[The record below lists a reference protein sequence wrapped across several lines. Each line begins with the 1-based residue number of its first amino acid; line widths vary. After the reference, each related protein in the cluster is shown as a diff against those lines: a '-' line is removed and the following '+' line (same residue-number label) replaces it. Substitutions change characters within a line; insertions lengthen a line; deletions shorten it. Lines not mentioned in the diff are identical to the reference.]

1 MNAYG
6 RRYCLTADNQSLD
19 ANALLVAHQR
29 LSTQSAQSAQR
40 LDRGQVIIALRRV
53 GIEIRTPRTAII
65 PYLGTPPRRRSAD
78 TRRNA

>member
-1 MNAYG
+1 MNAYDL
-6 RRYCLTADNQSLD
+6 RYGLTAANQSLD

-29 LSTQSAQSAQR
+29 LPTQAAQR
-40 LDRGQVIIALRRV
+40 LDRGQFIIALRRV

>member
-29 LSTQSAQSAQR
+29 LPTQSAER

-53 GIEIRTPRTAII
+53 GIETRTLRTAVI

-78 TRRNA
+78 TRKNT